1 MDKKEEI
8 RKKTLE
14 ELESMK
20 DNVDNAIKNIKNF
33 EGVDVGYEVM
43 QNGAFITNIKN
54 IMDLLKD
61 DRSFNGD
68 FWVIKNEKID

>member
-1 MDKKEEI
+1 
-8 RKKTLE
+8 
-14 ELESMK
+14 MK

-33 EGVDVGYEVM
+33 EGVDFGYEVM